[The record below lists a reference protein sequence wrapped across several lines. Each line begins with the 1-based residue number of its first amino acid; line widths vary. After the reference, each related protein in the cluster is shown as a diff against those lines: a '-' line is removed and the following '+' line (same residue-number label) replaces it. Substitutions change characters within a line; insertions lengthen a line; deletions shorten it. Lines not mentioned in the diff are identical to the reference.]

1 MIKID
6 EIMIIHSK
14 QCAKLIID
22 RCKDYKV
29 RWHFKFCLLG
39 MLTHTCPEDGG
50 VIAELAIDP
59 VVRNWTFL
67 LKRGPTIEET
77 ETR

>member
-1 MIKID
+1 MINID

-14 QCAKLIID
+14 QCAKLIIN
-22 RCKDYKV
+22 RCKYYKV

-39 MLTHTCPEDGG
+39 MLTHACPEDGG

-77 ETR
+77 ET